1 MKKENDKQ
9 LPFNCEPMS
18 LKKSSPKHDDPAAN
32 CELMSLK
39 KSSDKHDEPPSSSKE
54 AKINSVGFEEIFSAL
69 RVGVCTVPLKFSF
82 SLELLLLFFITVFLF
97 CYYALVCGCLC
108 LGYCYMKKLHGREER
123 AGRRDEPDEFVNQGV
138 YESVKSSVATGKTKA
153 TTTTT
158 VASTTTKKNWIHRV
172 FQQLSC
178 YN

>member
-18 LKKSSPKHDDPAAN
+18 LKKSSHKHDDPAAN

-54 AKINSVGFEEIFSAL
+54 AKINSVDRSFEDIFSPF

-82 SLELLLLFFITVFLF
+82 
-97 CYYALVCGCLC
+97 
-108 LGYCYMKKLHGREER
+108 
-123 AGRRDEPDEFVNQGV
+123 N
-138 YESVKSSVATGKTKA
+138 
-153 TTTTT
+153 
-158 VASTTTKKNWIHRV
+158 
-172 FQQLSC
+172 
-178 YN
+178 